1 MARPDQIVEVTLV
14 ALAVRL
20 EVGNFGQNRS
30 TIDQA
35 YEVSCLARG
44 MRGHPVGAVI
54 DQHIMLVE
62 TCCAQ
67 PGACLIVNNTD
78 RGRSNLVGQI
88 THMVDPIR

>member
-1 MARPDQIVEVTLV
+1 MHRVGVVVFRDRQRPDQIVEVTLV

-62 TCCAQ
+62 TCALNRV
-67 PGACLIVNNTD
+67 PAL
-78 RGRSNLVGQI
+78 L
-88 THMVDPIR
+88 